1 MAILGDFGA
10 LALQRE
16 PAAPGVLKAAD
27 LDIATRKVLYLDG
40 AYMTGDRVTLTLAGG
55 LPLVGAGSSSATYW
69 IHRDALDRLSFH
81 ANAVD
86 AINNRNPIGFT
97 GSAWADITIAQ
108 LAPRQKFVADM
119 REWTLDLDSPA
130 IDTTPIGVRFG
141 ENICDLVTGAGS
153 LRFFIERRSDDEIM
167 NALDLLNLL
176 LLTGPGSKVAAQFWL
191 HTGRSANGC
200 GELLPGSIYYEA
212 DILIVASSIQ
222 VTPDKLL
229 EGAVN
234 FATTEEVGLRIS
246 T

>member
-16 PAAPGVLKAAD
+16 LAAPGVLKAAD
-27 LDIATRKVLYLDG
+27 LDIAARKVLYLDG

-55 LPLVGAGSSSATYW
+55 LPLAGAGGNSAAYW

-81 ANAVD
+81 ASAAD
-86 AINNRNPIGFT
+86 AINSRNAIGFT
-97 GSAWADITIAQ
+97 GSTWADITITQ
-108 LAPRQKFVADM
+108 FAPPQKFVADI
-119 REWTLDLDSPA
+119 REWTLDLDSAA

-141 ENICDLVTGAGS
+141 ENICDRVTGAGS
-153 LRFFIERRSDDEIM
+153 FRFFIERRGDDEIM
-167 NALDLLNLL
+167 NALDLLQLL

-191 HTGRSANGC
+191 HTGRGTNGC

-212 DILIVASSIQ
+212 DVLIVASSIQ
-222 VTPDKLL
+222 VAPDKLI

-234 FATTEEVGLRIS
+234 FATTEEVNLRIS